1 MVDQVYTNTSST
13 NLLRK
18 YVQNSDGGQISY
30 AKTPVQEGQDKFEI
44 SAPAS
49 NDDGTKEDISKKKGH
64 RKRNL
69 AVAVGSSTLLVGGG
83 MLVLMRGLPKNT
95 EKYLQSLKKF
105 LEKKL
110 EKSSTSGSDGW
121 STFWEKSIR
130 QVDSTIE
137 KTQSINNFTSLKD
150 VLFKN
155 IMDRNKYT
163 AKIHKGISDYYELI
177 ARRTVLKSYKKT
189 NKSFDKM
196 YEAFDSFDE
205 RLLRHNP
212 DEIINYNG
220 KNYTKR
226 ELIELAR
233 QHRQKVKTAVGDF
246 TSQSEL
252 DKRYQYIKDATK
264 DLYNKFWDES
274 FKEFWTKKDGF
285 KNNKFRR
292 KEMWQTCIYDEKIK
306 GNKKSLSE
314 DVSKVRNIIS
324 YTDKDRTKLISNH
337 IKVLKNMVSPSDK
350 DGLNII
356 KKLEWFMDNPE
367 GLSANRETLIRELN
381 ALKERPFE
389 EGLSEAVEES
399 QIKLRET
406 SIKSITA
413 LLDNQNV
420 GKLQEMLAIYR
431 KIAPYELEKSK
442 AELSVRKAVS
452 SFDKS
457 LGTETVEFFDKVR
470 DLQMG
475 AAPTDVLTILSSAGM
490 IAYGLGDAED
500 KDEKISVL
508 LTAGIPIFGTIGT
521 TVVCTTKLIS
531 GGLSMLFSLGVG
543 GIFKL
548 VCDGMDAH
556 RLAAKEK
563 NHTNDEVA

>member
-1 MVDQVYTNTSST
+1 MVDQLQTANTT
-13 NLLRK
+13 NLLRN
-18 YVQNSDGGQISY
+18 YVHNYNNNGQNSYAAQIS
-30 AKTPVQEGQDKFEI
+30 ATKPDKFETTNSENTKEQAETPVQ
-44 SAPAS
+44 
-49 NDDGTKEDISKKKGH
+49 KKGH
-64 RKRNL
+64 KKRNL
-69 AVAVGSSTLLVGGG
+69 AVAVGSSALLVGGG

-110 EKSSTSGSDGW
+110 EKSSINGSDGW

-137 KTQSINNFTSLKD
+137 KTQSVNNFTSLKD

-163 AKIHKGISDYYELI
+163 AKIHKGISNYYEKV
-177 ARRTVLKSYKKT
+177 ARKTVLNSYKQTSK
-189 NKSFDKM
+189 KFDKM

-205 RLLRHNP
+205 KLLQTNP
-212 DEIINYNG
+212 DEIISYNG

-233 QHRQKVKTAVGDF
+233 QYRKNVQDAVNNF
-246 TSQSEL
+246 TSQNEL
-252 DKRYQYIKDATK
+252 DKRYGYIQDATK
-264 DLYNKFWDES
+264 DLYEKFWDES
-274 FKEFWTKKDGF
+274 FKEFWTRKDGF

-324 YTDKDRTKLISNH
+324 YTDKDRTKLISNQ
-337 IKVLKNMVSPSDK
+337 IKNLKNIVSPSDK
-350 DGLNII
+350 EGLNII

-367 GLSANRETLIRELN
+367 GLNANKDVLIRELN
-381 ALKERPFE
+381 ALKERPLE
-389 EGLSEAVEES
+389 EGLSEAVTES
-399 QIKLRET
+399 QLKLRDA
-406 SIKSITA
+406 SIKAITD
-413 LLDNQNV
+413 LLNNQNA

-442 AELSVRKAVS
+442 AELAVRKAVS

-470 DLQMG
+470 DIQMG

-521 TVVCTTKLIS
+521 TVICTTKLIS
-531 GGLSMLFSLGVG
+531 GGMSMLFSLGIG
-543 GIFKL
+543 GIFKY
-548 VCDGMDAH
+548 VCDGLDAH
-556 RLAAKEK
+556 RLAAKGK

>member
-1 MVDQVYTNTSST
+1 MVDQLQTANTT
-13 NLLRK
+13 NLLK
-18 YVQNSDGGQISY
+18 NYVRNYNNNGQNTYAAQIPATEPDKFETTNSENTKEQ
-30 AKTPVQEGQDKFEI
+30 AETPVQ
-44 SAPAS
+44 
-49 NDDGTKEDISKKKGH
+49 KKGH
-64 RKRNL
+64 KKRNL
-69 AVAVGSSTLLVGGG
+69 AVAVGSSALLVGGG

-110 EKSSTSGSDGW
+110 EKSSINGSDGW

-137 KTQSINNFTSLKD
+137 KTQSVNNFTSLKD

-163 AKIHKGISDYYELI
+163 AKIHKGISDYYEKV
-177 ARRTVLKSYKKT
+177 ARQTVLKSYKQTGK
-189 NKSFDKM
+189 KFDKM
-196 YEAFDSFDE
+196 YEAFDRFDE
-205 RLLRHNP
+205 KLLQTNP
-212 DEIINYNG
+212 DEIISYNG

-233 QHRQKVKTAVGDF
+233 QYRKNVQDAVNNF
-246 TSQSEL
+246 TSQNEL
-252 DKRYQYIKDATK
+252 DKRYGYIQDATK
-264 DLYNKFWDES
+264 DLYEKFWDES
-274 FKEFWTKKDGF
+274 FKEFWTRKDGF

-324 YTDKDRTKLISNH
+324 YTDKDRTKLISNQ
-337 IKVLKNMVSPSDK
+337 IKNLKNIVSPSDK
-350 DGLNII
+350 EGLNII

-367 GLSANRETLIRELN
+367 GLNANKDVLIRELN
-381 ALKERPFE
+381 ALKERPLE
-389 EGLSEAVEES
+389 EGLSEAVTES
-399 QIKLRET
+399 QLKLRDA
-406 SIKSITA
+406 SIKAITD
-413 LLDNQNV
+413 LLNNQNA

-442 AELSVRKAVS
+442 AELAVRKAVS

-470 DLQMG
+470 DIQMG

-521 TVVCTTKLIS
+521 TVICTTKLIS
-531 GGLSMLFSLGVG
+531 GGMSMLFSLGIG
-543 GIFKL
+543 GIFKY
-548 VCDGMDAH
+548 VCDGLDAH
-556 RLAAKEK
+556 RLTAKGK